1 MISFRYHVMSLVAVL
16 LALAAGVALGGGPL
30 SEIGRTDEDATAAS
44 DERNA
49 ELADRLDVAG
59 RTDAFQDE
67 FTQVLAPRLVG
78 GSLTNRPVV
87 VVTLPGADEKVV
99 TSVGDLLDD
108 AGASVAGQYAV
119 LPRLLETS
127 EKPLVDTMSSQL
139 IESLNAKS
147 IAASAP
153 TYDRIGGLVGRA
165 IATEKDTGDEA
176 DSASQDILSSVKG
189 ADLFV
194 TEQGGDTRG
203 SLIVVVLG
211 DEPADVDDAKA
222 VLGGFLTGLASQSD
236 GVVVAGSTRSA
247 EDGLLGAL
255 RDDVTFS
262 ANVSSADSADT
273 VAGRVAALMALRADA
288 GGTTGH
294 YGADGIDGALPRG

>member
-1 MISFRYHVMSLVAVL
+1 VISFRYHVVSLVAVL

-30 SEIGRTDEDATAAS
+30 SELGRSDEDATASA

-67 FTQVLAPRLVG
+67 FTEVLAPRLVG

-99 TSVGDLLDD
+99 TSIEDLLDD
-108 AGASVAGQYAV
+108 AGASVAGEYAV
-119 LPRLLETS
+119 LPRLLDAS
-127 EKPLVDTMSSQL
+127 EKSLVNTMSSQL
-139 IESLNAKS
+139 IESLKAKS
-147 IAASAP
+147 VAASAP

-165 IATEKDTGDEA
+165 IATEKDNGEEV
-176 DSASQDILSSVKG
+176 DSPSQDILSSVKG

-203 SLIVVVLG
+203 SLVVVVLG
-211 DEPADVDDAKA
+211 DEHADLGDTAGV
-222 VLGGFLTGLASQSD
+222 VGGFLTGIASQSD
-236 GVVVAGSTRSA
+236 GVVVAGSTQSA
-247 EDGLLGAL
+247 DDGLLGAL

-273 VAGRVAALMALRADA
+273 VAGRVAALMALSTDA
-288 GGTTGH
+288 RGTTGH
-294 YGADGIDGALPRG
+294 YGADGIDGAIPRG